1 MNRDKDISKDTSKDI
16 SKDIIRFVLRD
27 TGILFDLSLCP

>member
-27 TGILFDLSLCP
+27 TGTLFDLSLCP